1 LHLSST
7 LLLLPLLLVVLT
19 GRDGVTRDCTVA
31 EGYLWQFIAERS
43 SWSPLLRKALQQYKA
58 GQYWPA
64 LLQYLLLA
72 EQGCEVA
79 VANAAFMLQRG
90 EGAGGEQAMHLA
102 ARMLVR

>member
-1 LHLSST
+1 M
-7 LLLLPLLLVVLT
+7 
-19 GRDGVTRDCTVA
+19 
-31 EGYLWQFIAERS
+31 
-43 SWSPLLRKALQQYKA
+43 LRRALKLYRA

-90 EGAGGEQAMHLA
+90 QGAGGEQAMRLA
-102 ARMLVR
+102 ARMLVRWVGDGGGGAATGGSAAVRVWGMYAVGLAARMLVR